1 MADDLSFQRLTIEP
15 HKMIFDEGDEGDA
28 AYLIC
33 HGAVEIR
40 KGTRGQN
47 PQRLATLKK
56 GDIFG
61 EMALFDNRPR
71 MAAAVT
77 MEATEL
83 VTISRQEFNARME
96 TVDPVLTKVVLY
108 MVGRVREMAD
118 EFISRRDNGIS
129 GDWRRP

>member
-1 MADDLSFQRLTIEP
+1 MANDLSFQRLTIDS

-28 AYLIC
+28 AYLISQ
-33 HGAVEIR
+33 GVVEIR
-40 KGTRGQN
+40 QGTKGQN

-83 VTISRQEFNARME
+83 VAISRQEFNARME

-108 MVGRVREMAD
+108 L
-118 EFISRRDNGIS
+118 
-129 GDWRRP
+129 